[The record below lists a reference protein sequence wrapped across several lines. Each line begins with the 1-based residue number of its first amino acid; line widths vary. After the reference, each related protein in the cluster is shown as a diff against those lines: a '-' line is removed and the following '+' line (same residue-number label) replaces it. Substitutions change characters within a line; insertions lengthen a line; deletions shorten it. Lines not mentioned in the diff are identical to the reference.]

1 MLPGLFDGVPVFLR
15 VVPAAQQAFLFWINQ
30 AAPTMASAPGVG
42 GWGCG
47 GGRGI
52 GGEGCVSMLL
62 WVFCALMTLVF
73 QDFSRFA
80 PEARIAI
87 VGESSEGPRQL
98 VVDSSLGSGAS
109 RSRVASLAAGESVNE
124 VKSSHIRLSSEGAD
138 CLCLRHACVLMLLSV
153 NVFGCVFRL
162 LLLQNQ

>member
-1 MLPGLFDGVPVFLR
+1 MLFLEHSKPFCSGSIKR
-15 VVPAAQQAFLFWINQ
+15 HLPWQVHLALAVGAVVVEGALGARALPHCCC
-30 AAPTMASAPGVG
+30 
-42 GWGCG
+42 GC
-47 GGRGI
+47 
-52 GGEGCVSMLL
+52 CV
-62 WVFCALMTLVF
+62 CALMTLAF

-80 PEARIAI
+80 PKARVAV
-87 VGESSEGPRQL
+87 VGESSEGLGQP

-109 RSRVASLAAGESVNE
+109 GSRAASLAEGESVHE